1 MSECED
7 AIGVNLAA
15 LRFAVTDGATEAYGA
30 RRWARYLAT
39 AWVSK
44 DACEAD
50 DAAYAE
56 GIGILARRFETR
68 QPTGPTPWYVEAKAR
83 QGSFAA
89 LLGLSIAPAAQHWSW
104 EAIAI
109 GDCSLVHLLSEGTQ
123 ASFPI
128 DDPREFGSHPAEIGT
143 THFSREFLAP
153 ILRREAGV
161 LCTGDVLLLMTDAI
175 AQWYLEHC
183 KTDKM
188 RAGEFDE
195 TLLSGPSAFERLV
208 GREREAGRLRNDDV
222 AVLRIGVDPVEEVSP
237 RRTR

>member
-15 LRFAVTDGATEAYGA
+15 LRFAVADGATEAYGA

-39 AWVSK
+39 AWVSN
-44 DACEAD
+44 DARRAN

-56 GIGILARRFETR
+56 GVGTLARRFERR
-68 QPTGPTPWYVEAKAR
+68 QPTGRTPWYVEAKAR

-89 LLGLSIAPAAQHWSW
+89 LLGLSMAPAAHHWTW
-104 EAIAI
+104 EAMAI
-109 GDCSLVHLLSEGTQ
+109 GDCSLVHLRSEGTQ
-123 ASFPI
+123 TAFPI
-128 DDPREFGSHPAEIGT
+128 DDPTEFGSHPAEIGT
-143 THFSREFLAP
+143 THFSRELLAP

-161 LCTGDVLLLMTDAI
+161 LCTGDVLLLMTDAV

-188 RAGEFDE
+188 RAVEFDDA
-195 TLLSGPSAFERLV
+195 LLSGPSVIEGLV
-208 GREREAGRLRNDDV
+208 GRERDAGRLRNDDV
-222 AVLRIGVDPVEEVSP
+222 AVLRIGVDSVEEVSHRP
-237 RRTR
+237 TR